1 VVLVIGDNEA
11 PTEVLLTSN
20 VVAEDTPAG
29 TVVGLLSADD
39 ANAGD
44 VHTFELVVGDGD
56 TDNDAFEIVGQQLRT
71 VATFDF
77 ETQNEYHIRVRAT
90 DLGGLSVETS
100 LVIQVTDV
108 NESPT
113 DVILTPTTV
122 AEDAPAGTVV
132 GLLTALDP
140 DADDTHTFE
149 LVVGEGDVD
158 NGAFEI
164 VGQELR
170 TVGALDFE
178 TQNQYH
184 VRVRATDL
192 GGLSVETALVIQVT
206 DVNEAP
212 TDVLLTPS
220 AVADAAPAG
229 TVVGLL
235 TAADPDAGDVHTFE
249 LVAGE
254 GDADNEAFEIVGQ
267 ELRTVGVLDFQT
279 QSEYQLRVRATDLG
293 GLSVETALVVL
304 VIGDNEAP
312 TEVLLTSNVVAE
324 DTPAGTV
331 VGLLSADD
339 ANAGDVHTFELV
351 VGDGDADNDAFEIVG
366 QQLRTVATFDFETQN
381 EYHIRV
387 RATDLGGLSVE
398 TSLVIQVTDVNES
411 PTDVILTPTTVAED
425 APAGTVVGLLTALD
439 PDADDAHTFELVV
452 GEGDVDNG
460 AFEIVGQ
467 ELRTVGVLDF
477 ETQNQYHVRVR
488 ATDLGGLS
496 VETALVIQVTDVN
509 EAPTDV
515 ALTPDTVA
523 EDAPAGTVVGLLT
536 ALDPDADDVHTF
548 ELVVGEGDADNGA
561 FEIVGQELRTVGALD
576 YETQN
581 EYHVRVRA
589 TDLGGLSVESELMVF
604 VTNVNEPP
612 VNFVPGTQS
621 TLINQPLVFSAATG
635 NAITVTDP
643 DAGDDLLRVS
653 LVAEGGTVNVDEL
666 FGSLEELND
675 LLDGLLFTPDEDF
688 FGDAFLDIITDDL
701 GHHGEGGPQTAVDRI
716 MISVN

>member
-1 VVLVIGDNEA
+1 
-11 PTEVLLTSN
+11 
-20 VVAEDTPAG
+20 
-29 TVVGLLSADD
+29 
-39 ANAGD
+39 
-44 VHTFELVVGDGD
+44 
-56 TDNDAFEIVGQQLRT
+56 
-71 VATFDF
+71 
-77 ETQNEYHIRVRAT
+77 
-90 DLGGLSVETS
+90 
-100 LVIQVTDV
+100 
-108 NESPT
+108 
-113 DVILTPTTV
+113 
-122 AEDAPAGTVV
+122 
-132 GLLTALDP
+132 
-140 DADDTHTFE
+140 
-149 LVVGEGDVD
+149 
-158 NGAFEI
+158 
-164 VGQELR
+164 
-170 TVGALDFE
+170 
-178 TQNQYH
+178 
-184 VRVRATDL
+184 VRATDL
-192 GGLSVETALVIQVT
+192 GGLSVETALIIQVT

-212 TDVLLTPS
+212 TDVVLAPS

-229 TVVGLL
+229 TVVGQL

-267 ELRTVGVLDFQT
+267 ELRTVGVLDFAT
-279 QSEYQLRVRATDLG
+279 QSEYQVRVRATDLG
-293 GLSVETALVVL
+293 GLSVEAALVVL

-351 VGDGDADNDAFEIVG
+351 AGDGDVDNEAFEIVG
-366 QQLRTVATFDFETQN
+366 QELRTVATFDFETQN
-381 EYHIRV
+381 EYHI
-387 RATDLGGLSVE
+387 
-398 TSLVIQVTDVNES
+398 
-411 PTDVILTPTTVAED
+411 
-425 APAGTVVGLLTALD
+425 
-439 PDADDAHTFELVV
+439 
-452 GEGDVDNG
+452 
-460 AFEIVGQ
+460 
-467 ELRTVGVLDF
+467 
-477 ETQNQYHVRVR
+477 RVR

>member
-1 VVLVIGDNEA
+1 
-11 PTEVLLTSN
+11 
-20 VVAEDTPAG
+20 
-29 TVVGLLSADD
+29 
-39 ANAGD
+39 
-44 VHTFELVVGDGD
+44 
-56 TDNDAFEIVGQQLRT
+56 
-71 VATFDF
+71 
-77 ETQNEYHIRVRAT
+77 
-90 DLGGLSVETS
+90 
-100 LVIQVTDV
+100 
-108 NESPT
+108 
-113 DVILTPTTV
+113 
-122 AEDAPAGTVV
+122 
-132 GLLTALDP
+132 
-140 DADDTHTFE
+140 
-149 LVVGEGDVD
+149 
-158 NGAFEI
+158 
-164 VGQELR
+164 
-170 TVGALDFE
+170 
-178 TQNQYH
+178 
-184 VRVRATDL
+184 
-192 GGLSVETALVIQVT
+192 
-206 DVNEAP
+206 
-212 TDVLLTPS
+212 
-220 AVADAAPAG
+220 
-229 TVVGLL
+229 
-235 TAADPDAGDVHTFE
+235 
-249 LVAGE
+249 
-254 GDADNEAFEIVGQ
+254 
-267 ELRTVGVLDFQT
+267 
-279 QSEYQLRVRATDLG
+279 
-293 GLSVETALVVL
+293 
-304 VIGDNEAP
+304 
-312 TEVLLTSNVVAE
+312 
-324 DTPAGTV
+324 
-331 VGLLSADD
+331 
-339 ANAGDVHTFELV
+339 
-351 VGDGDADNDAFEIVG
+351 
-366 QQLRTVATFDFETQN
+366 
-381 EYHIRV
+381 
-387 RATDLGGLSVE
+387 
-398 TSLVIQVTDVNES
+398 VTDVNES

>member
-1 VVLVIGDNEA
+1 
-11 PTEVLLTSN
+11 
-20 VVAEDTPAG
+20 
-29 TVVGLLSADD
+29 
-39 ANAGD
+39 
-44 VHTFELVVGDGD
+44 
-56 TDNDAFEIVGQQLRT
+56 
-71 VATFDF
+71 
-77 ETQNEYHIRVRAT
+77 
-90 DLGGLSVETS
+90 
-100 LVIQVTDV
+100 
-108 NESPT
+108 
-113 DVILTPTTV
+113 
-122 AEDAPAGTVV
+122 
-132 GLLTALDP
+132 
-140 DADDTHTFE
+140 
-149 LVVGEGDVD
+149 
-158 NGAFEI
+158 
-164 VGQELR
+164 
-170 TVGALDFE
+170 LDFE

>member
-1 VVLVIGDNEA
+1 LSVERALTIQVVNINEA
-11 PTEVLLTSN
+11 PTEVFLTPTDI
-20 VVAEDTPAG
+20 AEDAPAG
-29 TVVGLLSADD
+29 TVVGQLTAADPD
-39 ANAGD
+39 VGD
-44 VHTFELVVGDGD
+44 THTFEFVAGQGDA
-56 TDNDAFEIVGQQLRT
+56 DNGAFVIVGQELRT

-90 DLGGLSVETS
+90 DLGGLSVETA

-140 DADDTHTFE
+140 DADDAHTFE

-267 ELRTVGVLDFQT
+267 ELRTVGVLDFAT
-279 QSEYQLRVRATDLG
+279 QSEYQVRVRATDLG
-293 GLSVETALVVL
+293 GLSVEAALVVL

-351 VGDGDADNDAFEIVG
+351 AGDGDVDNEAFEIVG
-366 QQLRTVATFDFETQN
+366 QELRTVATFDFETQN
-381 EYHIRV
+381 EYHI
-387 RATDLGGLSVE
+387 
-398 TSLVIQVTDVNES
+398 
-411 PTDVILTPTTVAED
+411 
-425 APAGTVVGLLTALD
+425 
-439 PDADDAHTFELVV
+439 
-452 GEGDVDNG
+452 
-460 AFEIVGQ
+460 
-467 ELRTVGVLDF
+467 
-477 ETQNQYHVRVR
+477 RVR